1 LVKYYQISF
10 GIVLIYLE
18 GVLVDVGQIL
28 GAADQASYFWD
39 SLRLSFTPFMVIDI
53 LIVALFVY
61 WIYVFLKETRAMR
74 IVYGFLFLA
83 ALAIIGRLF
92 NLILLNW
99 ILKYLMTMLVVAI
112 PVVFQPELRGVLER
126 LGRARFISDLGSLSR
141 YNLSKLVDE
150 LVSAAEVL
158 AAQKIGA
165 LIVIQRKT
173 GLKEYI
179 SNGIDLEARVSAEL
193 LLSIFFP
200 KSPLH
205 DGATIISGDKIVAAG
220 CTLPINES
228 PLEYMNL
235 GTRHKSAL
243 SLSEQSDAVIIVVSE
258 ETGQIS
264 LAVDGQLSRR
274 ISIET
279 LKTQLLKNFRSPG
292 KEQVEQ
298 KA

>member
-1 LVKYYQISF
+1 LVN
-10 GIVLIYLE
+10 
-18 GVLVDVGQIL
+18 VGQIL

-39 SLRLSFTPFMVIDI
+39 SLRMSFTPYMVIDI
-53 LIVALFVY
+53 LLVAVFIY

-83 ALAIIGRLF
+83 ALGIIGRLF
-92 NLILLNW
+92 DLILLNW

-126 LGRARFISDLGSLSR
+126 LGRAKFISDLGSLSR
-141 YNLSKLVDE
+141 YNLTKLVDE

-158 AAQKIGA
+158 STQKIGA

-173 GLKEYI
+173 GLREYI
-179 SNGIDLEARVSAEL
+179 SNGVSLEAKVSAEL

-205 DGATIISGDKIVAAG
+205 DGATIISGDKIIAAG
-220 CTLPINES
+220 CTLPINEN
-228 PLEYMNL
+228 PLEHLSL
-235 GTRHKSAL
+235 GTRHKAAI
-243 SLSEQSDAVIIVVSE
+243 SLSEVSDAVVIVVSE
-258 ETGQIS
+258 ETGNIS
-264 LAVDGQLSRR
+264 LAVEGQLERR
-274 ISIET
+274 ISVET
-279 LKTQLLKNFRSPG
+279 LRNQLLKNFRSQAKDV
-292 KEQVEQ
+292 KEA